1 MVSEMERKPQQ
12 QTLSIRI
19 SDTLREFLE
28 RSKQVIS
35 NSRGEH
41 VSISDVAKTLLESA
55 KDDRLDF
62 RLEVADLQRA
72 ATQSLWEIRRKWEQ
86 KYDLSRAEWI
96 FLSQYIQIACEDA
109 REDRSYP
116 PPAAFCVVL
125 EAALAVRKLR
135 ADRGVELD
143 RYYLSNIGSQ
153 EEAVFNDRQLDPD
166 LVPRVS
172 ERWLQQLRESS
183 ADRMPVFAG
192 RNFYVSIRDEELP
205 DIVALNRALLPY
217 METLFRLAARGHWM
231 REKRP
236 VISLR
241 EPLIVTESIPPV
253 TVPGFRLTFTGI
265 GDGDLS
271 LSISIQDKGITYPM
285 GTYPQ
290 IREFSALLEQVSINR
305 NWNGDYFYGA
315 ADQEK
320 PDGPLVFH
328 FYRHRDN
335 VTIEFSDEEWQG
347 LKSVFAQAA
356 ARPKLQKRYEALSL
370 LYGEL

>member
-1 MVSEMERKPQQ
+1 MERKPQQ

-19 SDTLREFLE
+19 SDALREFLE

-35 NSRGEH
+35 NGRGEQ

-72 ATQSLWEIRRKWEQ
+72 PTQSMWEIRRKWEQ
-86 KYDLSRAEWI
+86 KHDLSRAEWI
-96 FLSQYIQIACEDA
+96 FLSQYIQIACENT

-116 PPAAFCVVL
+116 APAAFAVVI
-125 EAALAVRKLR
+125 EAVLAVRGLR

-143 RYYLSNIGSQ
+143 RYYLSNLGSQ
-153 EEAVFNDRQLDPD
+153 EQAAFNDRQLDPD
-166 LVPRVS
+166 LVPRVTA
-172 ERWLQQLRESS
+172 RLLQELRQSPS
-183 ADRMPVFAG
+183 VSLPVFAG

-205 DIVALNRALLPY
+205 DIVALNRVLLPH

-241 EPLIVTESIPPV
+241 EPLIVTEAIPPV
-253 TVPGFRLTFTGI
+253 AVPGFRLTFTGI
-265 GDGDLS
+265 GDGDVS
-271 LSISIQDKGITYPM
+271 LAISMQDKGITYPM

-290 IREFSALLEQVSINR
+290 IREFSAMLEQVSIDR

-320 PDGPLVFH
+320 PDGPPAFH

-335 VTIEFSDEEWQG
+335 ITIEFSDEEWQG
-347 LKSVFAQAA
+347 LKNVFAQAA
-356 ARPKLQKRYEALSL
+356 AMPTLQKRYEALSL